1 MVFRA
6 VSGERKELEL
16 YSNEKR
22 FLDGGPPKLIVDL
35 LEVVAIHVLNGKR
48 NEFYVEVSDGGMCLF
63 ETKSP
68 DESTDWVSCLNAVL
82 FAKGPNGGELCV
94 CVCVCVCV
102 CTCVCDVGCM
112 CVCQLLVRQDV
123 LRERACKMWRRI
135 LVIYHH
141 NDIPFTLR
149 TQYHEP
155 RTAARTL

>member
-1 MVFRA
+1 MSVMIWLSPYALQPKTYKEFYLVFRA

-22 FLDGGPPKLIVDL
+22 FLDAGPPKLIVDL

-82 FAKGPNGGELCV
+82 FAKGPNGGELCL
-94 CVCVCVCV
+94 CS
-102 CTCVCDVGCM
+102 
-112 CVCQLLVRQDV
+112 VRV
-123 LRERACKMWRRI
+123 W
-135 LVIYHH
+135 
-141 NDIPFTLR
+141 
-149 TQYHEP
+149 
-155 RTAARTL
+155 